1 MISLDCDDLFD
12 TWRQQA
18 RWLLSHQIDPAQV
31 SWNTVADLFAT
42 DEVLPQALGPYQAR
56 IPLALIDLLQTAAR
70 CRGEQRWS
78 LLYEVLWR
86 VSHGDRTA
94 MLAGDVLGSELHR
107 RIKQVTREAHHLHAF
122 LRFIELP
129 PPPGAAPL
137 SPVGA
142 GSAREAFGPEY
153 VAWHEPA
160 HDILASASQHF
171 IGRMGLKRWLIAT
184 PQDGVYYDG
193 TQLIHERRCPPQWQ
207 QLAQGAEDPQGA
219 LWLTYYSHIF
229 NPARLNP
236 KVMQGHLPTR
246 FWKNLPEGALI
257 PGLISEARTGKQRDG
272 QARAIGARQG
282 KRIGRE

>member
-1 MISLDCDDLFD
+1 MICLDCNDRFEP
-12 TWRQQA
+12 WRQQA
-18 RWLLSHQIDPAQV
+18 RWLLSHQIDPSQV
-31 SWNTVADLFAT
+31 SWSTVVDLFAT
-42 DEVLPQALGPYQAR
+42 DQHLPPEAGPYQAR
-56 IPLALIDLLQTAAR
+56 IPLALIQLLETAAQY
-70 CRGEQRWS
+70 RGEQRWS

-94 MLAGDVLGSELHR
+94 MLAGDRLGSELHR

-122 LRFIELP
+122 VRFIELP
-129 PPPGAAPL
+129 VVADTPP
-137 SPVGA
+137 
-142 GSAREAFGPEY
+142 GPEY
-153 VAWHEPA
+153 VAWHDPA
-160 HDILASASQHF
+160 HDILARASEHF
-171 IGRMGLKRWLIAT
+171 IGRMGQKRWLIAT

-193 TQLIHERRCPPQWQ
+193 TQLLHQQPCPPQWQ
-207 QLAQGAEDPQGA
+207 QLAQGAEDPQGQ

-282 KRIGRE
+282 KRIGRES

>member
-1 MISLDCDDLFD
+1 VGVISLDCDELFA

-18 RWLLSHQIDPAQV
+18 RWLLSHEVEPSRV

-42 DEVLPQALGPYQAR
+42 DEALPEALGPYQAR
-56 IPLALIDLLQTAAR
+56 VPLALMTQLQTAA
-70 CRGEQRWS
+70 CYRGEQRWS
-78 LLYEVLWR
+78 VLYEVLWR
-86 VSHGDRTA
+86 VGHGDRTA
-94 MLAGDVLGSELHR
+94 MLAGDRLGSELHR
-107 RIKQVTREAHHLHAF
+107 RIKQVTRESHHLHAF
-122 LRFIELP
+122 LRFVELP
-129 PPPGAAPL
+129 APPPSIGDVPALP
-137 SPVGA
+137 P
-142 GSAREAFGPEY
+142 GPEY

-160 HDILASASQHF
+160 HDILATASEHF
-171 IGRMGLKRWLIAT
+171 IGRMGQKRWLIAT

-193 TQLIHERRCPPQWQ
+193 SQLIHQRHCPLQWQ
-207 QLAQGAEDPQGA
+207 QMARDAEDPQGE

-272 QARAIGARQG
+272 QAQAIGARPG
-282 KRIGRE
+282 KRIGRDAS